1 MTEQYKTG
9 LVLSG
14 GGPRGFAH
22 FGVLK
27 ALAELGIKPD
37 IVAGASAGAV
47 AGSFHAAGYDAFE
60 AFKLIRSYSVWRWAA
75 LFGRQPGILSFRRAQ
90 KLFGKYLPATFEE
103 LKTPLLIAATD
114 IHAGE
119 TKVFSS
125 GNLVE
130 VMCASSAIPVLFKPV
145 EINGRIYVD
154 GGVLNNLP
162 VDLIRSQC
170 SKIIA
175 VNVNPV
181 PPTSGKLGR
190 LQLVDKSIRL
200 VIRRETEQKRALCDV
215 FIEPPACA
223 QVNLL
228 ELKSAELLFED
239 GYKSTMQMR
248 GELLKL
254 MN

>member
-1 MTEQYKTG
+1 
-9 LVLSG
+9 
-14 GGPRGFAH
+14 
-22 FGVLK
+22 
-27 ALAELGIKPD
+27 
-37 IVAGASAGAV
+37 
-47 AGSFHAAGYDAFE
+47 GYDASE

-145 EINGRIYVD
+145 EINGCIYVD

-162 VDLIRSQC
+162 VDLIRSKC

-248 GELLKL
+248 DELLKL